1 MLDIVTMALYIGVDD
16 TENVSGKD
24 VTEVSEK
31 EMQAAMS
38 MAEAIKDMD
47 DKQMAV
53 ALAYV
58 EGMRAQKQMQ
68 GDAECQN

>member
-1 MLDIVTMALYIGVDD
+1 M
-16 TENVSGKD
+16 
-24 VTEVSEK
+24 SEK

-47 DKQMAV
+47 DKQRAV

-58 EGMRAQKQMQ
+58 EGMRAQKQML